1 MRKPSESGLG
11 KEPSWQTLT
20 PVINNGMEGKLRRE
34 SGFATGEGKPLKAKA
49 QGRYRHETRP
59 GRLRAEQGVK
69 RLRKPGGAAQPGE
82 ANPVLV
88 TARFCKRR
96 RVQNPMRGG
105 QGLFSSLW
113 VPRGRFDRASDSPC
127 AKSRALLGAR
137 QAISAGVLS
146 PPVSRSSRPRP
157 RTEVDRFGSW
167 WCASD
172 RLRSCFVRAAIDG
185 NAGCSLP

>member
-82 ANPVLV
+82 VNPVLV
-88 TARFCKRR
+88 AACFCKRR
-96 RVQNPMRGG
+96 RV
-105 QGLFSSLW
+105 
-113 VPRGRFDRASDSPC
+113 
-127 AKSRALLGAR
+127 
-137 QAISAGVLS
+137 
-146 PPVSRSSRPRP
+146 
-157 RTEVDRFGSW
+157 
-167 WCASD
+167 
-172 RLRSCFVRAAIDG
+172 
-185 NAGCSLP
+185 